1 MIDNLAKIALEQ
13 GGTLTPLKIPSKE
26 TKGTGLCNPSLYLD
40 KDGTLLCNIRHVGY
54 TLYHSEDKQQFQGRW
69 GPLAYLHPEDDNY
82 LRTTNYLCTLNKK
95 TLEVETYHKV
105 DTSLLDQEPV
115 WEFTGLEDARVI
127 RWSDKLY
134 LTGVRRDTKPNGEG
148 RMELSEIL
156 PSKKNAKEISRHRI
170 QPPGNVES
178 YCEKNW
184 MPINDMEHCYVR
196 WTNPTE
202 IVKVDPQTRTSKTL
216 ISRPYRELGTTKE
229 LRGGSSIVNWGRY
242 RLGIVHEVDFWMN
255 ENNNKDS
262 IYNHRIIVWDDNWNI
277 VKRSDV
283 FKFMTGRIEFVC
295 GAAVLDNDLIVTFG
309 FYDNAAY
316 ALRIPHVVVEELI
329 NE

>member
-1 MIDNLAKIALEQ
+1 MIDNLAKIALEK
-13 GGTLTPLKIPSKE
+13 GGILTPLKIPSKE

-54 TLYHSEDKQQFQGRW
+54 ILYHSENKQQFQGRW
-69 GPLAYLHPEDDNY
+69 GPLAYLHPEDDKH

-95 TLEVETYHKV
+95 TLEVETYRKV

-115 WEFTGLEDARVI
+115 WEFTGLEDARVV

-148 RMELSEIL
+148 RMELSEVL
-156 PSKKNAKEISRHRI
+156 TDQKNVKEVSRHRI
-170 QPPGNVES
+170 QPPGDVES

-202 IVKVDPQTRTSKTL
+202 IVKVNPQTKTSETI
-216 ISRPYRELGTTKE
+216 ISKPYQELGLTKE
-229 LRGGSSIVNWGRY
+229 LRGGSSIVNWGKY
-242 RLGIVHEVDFWMN
+242 RLGIIHEVDFWMN

-277 VKRSDV
+277 VKKSNV

-295 GAAVLDNDLIVTFG
+295 GAAVVDNDLIVTFG

-316 ALRIPHVVVEELI
+316 ALRIPHTVVEELI

>member
-1 MIDNLAKIALEQ
+1 MIDNLAKIALDK
-13 GGTLTPLKIPSKE
+13 GGTLTPLKIPSEE

-54 TLYHSEDKQQFQGRW
+54 IMYHSENKQQFQGRW
-69 GPLAYLHPEDDNY
+69 GPLAYLHPEDDKH

-95 TLEVETYHKV
+95 TLEVETYRKV

-115 WEFTGLEDARVI
+115 WEFTGLEDARVV

-148 RMELSEIL
+148 RMELSEVL
-156 PSKKNAKEISRHRI
+156 TDQKNVKEVSRHRI
-170 QPPGNVES
+170 QPPGNIES

-216 ISRPYRELGTTKE
+216 ISKPYRELGLTKE

-242 RLGIVHEVDFWMN
+242 RLGIIHEVDFWMN

-277 VKRSDV
+277 VKKSNV

-295 GAAVLDNDLIVTFG
+295 GAAVVDNDLIVTFG

-316 ALRIPHVVVEELI
+316 ALRIPHTVVEELI

>member
-1 MIDNLAKIALEQ
+1 MINNLAKIALER

-54 TLYHSEDKQQFQGRW
+54 ILYHSENKQQFQGRW
-69 GPLAYLHPEDDNY
+69 GPLAYLHPEDDKH

-95 TLEVETYHKV
+95 TLEVETYRKV

-115 WEFTGLEDARVI
+115 WEFIGLEDARVV

-156 PSKKNAKEISRHRI
+156 TDQKNVKEVSRHRI
-170 QPPGNVES
+170 QPPGNIES

-216 ISRPYRELGTTKE
+216 ISKPYR
-229 LRGGSSIVNWGRY
+229 S
-242 RLGIVHEVDFWMN
+242 
-255 ENNNKDS
+255 
-262 IYNHRIIVWDDNWNI
+262 
-277 VKRSDV
+277 
-283 FKFMTGRIEFVC
+283 
-295 GAAVLDNDLIVTFG
+295 
-309 FYDNAAY
+309 
-316 ALRIPHVVVEELI
+316 
-329 NE
+329 

>member
-1 MIDNLAKIALEQ
+1 MIDNLAKIALEK
-13 GGTLTPLKIPSKE
+13 GGTLTSLKIPSKE

-54 TLYHSEDKQQFQGRW
+54 ILYHSENKQQFQGRW
-69 GPLAYLHPEDDNY
+69 GPLAYLHPEDDKH

-95 TLEVETYHKV
+95 TLEVETYRKV

-115 WEFTGLEDARVI
+115 WEFTGLEDARVV

-156 PSKKNAKEISRHRI
+156 TDQKNVKEVSRHRI
-170 QPPGNVES
+170 QPPGNIES

-216 ISRPYRELGTTKE
+216 ISKPYRELGLTKE

-242 RLGIVHEVDFWMN
+242 RLGIIHEVDFWMN

-277 VKRSDV
+277 IKKSNV

-295 GAAVLDNDLIVTFG
+295 GAAVIDNDLVVTFG

-316 ALRIPHVVVEELI
+316 ALRIPHTVVEELI